1 MNNKLYNVLKWI
13 TLILLP
19 AVGTLYFALS
29 VIWNFP
35 YDDHIIGTLAAIDTF
50 LGSLLMI
57 KSTNINKE
65 AKKDDD

>member
-35 YDDHIIGTLAAIDTF
+35 YADHIIGTLAAIDTF

-57 KSTNINKE
+57 KTSSLDNKP
-65 AKKDDD
+65 

>member
-1 MNNKLYNVLKWI
+1 MNNKIYNILKWI

-35 YDDHIIGTLAAIDTF
+35 YASHVIGTLAAIDTF

-57 KSTNINKE
+57 KTSSLDNKP
-65 AKKDDD
+65 